1 MKNLMQLKAF
11 CKNLGEKTGIPAQVV
26 LQNYIIERI
35 LERIAASRF
44 RTRLILKGGVLVS
57 STLGLDVRTTMDLDL
72 SARQLLCS
80 SGRLKTVFDEICAID
95 VEDSFSF
102 VVSGAEEIRVM
113 DKYPSIRLTL
123 RATFMSLHE
132 TVKIDVTSGDKIT
145 PKEQMFEKRRLF
157 QEGSFQI
164 CAYNIETVLAEKLET
179 ILSRSTQNTRLRDY
193 YDVYVLANRKHA
205 PINLKHLRLAF
216 LATTQR
222 RGTTQLIEAYSE
234 IIENIHADKTM
245 AALWMKYGKAFP
257 YAAEIS
263 FRQVCG
269 SVKRLL
275 ASILEP
281 PSKGQSK

>member
-11 CKNLGEKTGIPAQVV
+11 CKNLGAKTGVPAQVV

-44 RTRLILKGGVLVS
+44 RTRLILKGGVWVS

-72 SARQLLCS
+72 SAKQLLCS
-80 SGRLKTVFDEICAID
+80 SDRLKTVFDEICAID
-95 VEDSFSF
+95 VEDSFNF
-102 VVSGAEEIRVM
+102 VVLGTEEIRIV
-113 DKYPSIRLTL
+113 DKYPSIRTTL
-123 RATFMSLHE
+123 KATFMSLHE

-145 PKEQMFEKRRLF
+145 PKEQIFKKWRLF
-157 QEGSFQI
+157 QEGSFQLY
-164 CAYNIETVLAEKLET
+164 AYNIETVLAEKLET

-205 PINLKHLRLAF
+205 PINLKHLRLA
-216 LATTQR
+216 LIATTQR
-222 RGTTQLIEAYSE
+222 RGTIKMLENYSE
-234 IIENIHADKTM
+234 IIGNVHADKTM
-245 AALWMKYGKAFP
+245 TALWLKYGKAFH
-257 YAAEIS
+257 YAAGIS
-263 FRQVCG
+263 FDQVCK

-281 PSKGQSK
+281 PVKGRAK